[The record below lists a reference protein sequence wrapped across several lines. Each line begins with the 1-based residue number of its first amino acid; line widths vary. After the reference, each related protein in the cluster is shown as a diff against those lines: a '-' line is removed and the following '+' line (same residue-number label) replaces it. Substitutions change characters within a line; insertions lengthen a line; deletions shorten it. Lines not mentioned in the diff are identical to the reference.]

1 MAVNGERNVDKL
13 KVQSIHEYYN
23 PATIGALREID
34 KFIRSLSSP
43 QVVIV
48 AFSIENMATILF
60 KHGPTIVREI
70 AEEFINIIKSN
81 ITNSIAHR
89 ISIEEFICCFP
100 YENKDHVYATIQ
112 HIIDDS
118 RRYAASMPQCDI
130 YMVIKAGSVILE
142 EKEAVEDAFSKA
154 YMALYD
160 CRVRQGETHTLC
172 SDIEAKIIHSQN
184 YMELA
189 AYFQRAALEERLRLA
204 FQPIVDSKTGKV
216 KNYECLLRILTKDG
230 DIISA
235 GPFIPIAES
244 MGFIDQI
251 DSIVLGMVVEELKKS
266 PKIELGVNI
275 SNLSIENSSWLR
287 KAKQLLSDPA
297 VANRLTIEITE
308 TGMHKD
314 LDQVAAFVEEMQA
327 LGCLIA
333 IDDFGT
339 GYTSFQQIKVIN
351 VDIIKIDGIFIRD
364 IVNNPDSKLF
374 VKTMLNFARGF
385 GIKAV
390 AEYVEN
396 SETAKALM
404 ELEIDYMQGHYFS
417 PAVQERLWE
426 KDEEVF

>member
-1 MAVNGERNVDKL
+1 MTGKGERSVSGL
-13 KVQSIHEYYN
+13 EVESIHEYYN
-23 PATIGALREID
+23 PATIEALQEID
-34 KFIRSLSSP
+34 DFIQSLPSH

-60 KHGPTIVREI
+60 KHGPTIVREV
-70 AEEFINIIKSN
+70 AEEFINIVKSN
-81 ITNSIAHR
+81 ITNSIARR

-100 YENKDHVYATIQ
+100 YENKNHVYETIQ
-112 HIIDDS
+112 KIIDAS
-118 RRYAASMPQCDI
+118 RRYAASMPQYDI
-130 YMVIKAGSVILE
+130 YMVIKAGSVVLE
-142 EKEAVEDAFSKA
+142 ERGSVEDAFSKA

-172 SDIEAKIIHSQN
+172 SDIEAKIINSQN
-184 YMELA
+184 HMELA
-189 AYFQRAALEERLRLA
+189 AYFQRAALEDRLRLA
-204 FQPIVDSKTGKV
+204 FQPIVDSKTGKA

-230 DIISA
+230 DAISA

-251 DSIVLGMVVEELKKS
+251 DSTVLGMVVEELKKS
-266 PKIELGVNI
+266 PQIELGVNI
-275 SNLSIENSSWLR
+275 SNLSIGNSSWLR
-287 KAKQLLSDPA
+287 KAKKLLSDPTIA
-297 VANRLTIEITE
+297 SRLTIEITE

-314 LDQVAAFVEEMQA
+314 LDQVAKFVEQMQA

-339 GYTSFQQIKVIN
+339 GYTSFQQIKVVN
-351 VDIIKIDGIFIRD
+351 VDLIKIDGIFIRD
-364 IVNNPDSKLF
+364 IVNNPDSRLF
-374 VKTMLNFARGF
+374 VKTMLNFARGL

-396 SETAKALM
+396 GETAKALM

-417 PAVQERLWE
+417 PAVQERLWKKNE
-426 KDEEVF
+426 DTF